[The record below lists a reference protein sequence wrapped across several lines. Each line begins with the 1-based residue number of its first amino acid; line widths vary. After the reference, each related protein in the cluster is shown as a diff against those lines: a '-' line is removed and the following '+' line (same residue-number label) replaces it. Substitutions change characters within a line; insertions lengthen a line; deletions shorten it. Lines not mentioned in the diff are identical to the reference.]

1 MLPSSSPNR
10 TSKPVTVLLGVLL
23 GACSAVAPQEASNEP
38 ASTTTRVDPPR
49 PSASGGGASRPSAAV
64 ASPAVSAAPA
74 VSTAVPAASVAV
86 AASASGAPAS
96 GAPGPASSI
105 DLAPLMGASRA
116 TLAQV
121 NKERPPLESEDLT
134 GQARRLFGA
143 IQADEPSQ
151 AADFFFP
158 REPFIPL
165 KDIKNPGKYWDQLYR
180 VYEQD
185 IHQLHRKRK
194 KELEGA
200 VFEGFA
206 LGTAPTF
213 VNPGEEGNKI
223 GYHRTFHGKL
233 RYRTADGQQRTLETR
248 VIISWAG
255 RWYITHLLPFKKH

>member
-10 TSKPVTVLLGVLL
+10 TSKPAAVLLGVLL

-38 ASTTTRVDPPR
+38 ASSTTRVDPPR
-49 PSASGGGASRPSAAV
+49 ASSSGGGAPRPSAAI
-64 ASPAVSAAPA
+64 ASVAAPA
-74 VSTAVPAASVAV
+74 VPVAPPASVAV
-86 AASASGAPAS
+86 AASASASGASAS
-96 GAPGPASSI
+96 GAPAPASSI

-223 GYHRTFHGKL
+223 GYHRTFRGKL

>member
-1 MLPSSSPNR
+1 M
-10 TSKPVTVLLGVLL
+10 LLGVLL

-38 ASTTTRVDPPR
+38 APTATRVDPPR
-49 PSASGGGASRPSAAV
+49 ASSSGGGAPRPSAAV
-64 ASPAVSAAPA
+64 AASVAPA
-74 VSTAVPAASVAV
+74 VSTAAPAASVAV
-86 AASASGAPAS
+86 AASASAVASASVAPV
-96 GAPGPASSI
+96 PASSI